1 MRGNEMTTGSM
12 DASEA
17 AAEVLMFLVDVCGPE
32 AVLNE
37 FFDYMDTDQQV
48 EFVHDFFRYNNIDT
62 SELSDE
68 TMRTIQEHYNRH
80 C

>member
-1 MRGNEMTTGSM
+1 MRGNEMTTGYM
-12 DASEA
+12 DAREA
-17 AAEVLMFLVDVCGPE
+17 VYDTLMFLVDVCGPE

-37 FFDYMDTDQQV
+37 FFGYMDIDKQV

-68 TMRTIQEHYNRH
+68 TMRTIQEHYNQH

>member
-1 MRGNEMTTGSM
+1 MATGYM

-17 AAEVLMFLVDVCGPE
+17 AHETLAFLVDVCGPE

-37 FFDYMDTDQQV
+37 LFDYMDVDRQV

-62 SELSDE
+62 SDINDE
-68 TMRTIQEHYNRH
+68 TMRTIQEHYNQH